1 MLNREPYDPIT
12 DEHVAAYRR
21 DGAVALRRAFDPE
34 WIELLAE
41 GVARN
46 IAEPSRFAHV
56 YSSQGAPGFFFG
68 DYCSW
73 EHLEE
78 YRRFLTDSPAALVA
92 QRMMNS
98 TKVNLF
104 HEHVL
109 VKEPGTAERTPWHHD
124 QPYWTGDDA
133 RFVRRDGYMSPPF
146 DEVTLEPGDVMDCD
160 TFPVIL
166 PCP

>member
-21 DGAVALRRAFDPE
+21 DGAVALRRVFDPE

-56 YSSQGAPGFFFG
+56 YTTEGAPGFFFG

-73 EHLEE
+73 DS
-78 YRRFLTDSPAALVA
+78 RRG
-92 QRMMNS
+92 Q
-98 TKVNLF
+98 
-104 HEHVL
+104 
-109 VKEPGTAERTPWHHD
+109 
-124 QPYWTGDDA
+124 A
-133 RFVRRDGYMSPPF
+133 RYPS
-146 DEVTLEPGDVMDCD
+146 
-160 TFPVIL
+160 
-166 PCP
+166 